1 VDLGFKHIRLVN
13 NNPAKRAGLEGYGL
27 TVVERVPVEVP
38 ANPEN
43 QKYLSTK
50 RDKLGH
56 LLSSLP
62 D

>member
-1 VDLGFKHIRLVN
+1 VPIEI
-13 NNPAKRAGLEGYGL
+13 PATETNR
-27 TVVERVPVEVP
+27 
-38 ANPEN
+38 
-43 QKYLSTK
+43 KYLSTK

>member
-1 VDLGFKHIRLVN
+1 V
-13 NNPAKRAGLEGYGL
+13 A
-27 TVVERVPVEVP
+27 

-43 QKYLSTK
+43 RKYLSTK

>member
-1 VDLGFKHIRLVN
+1 MELLILASICRTYTPMLVS
-13 NNPAKRAGLEGYGL
+13 
-27 TVVERVPVEVP
+27 VPVEVP

-43 QKYLSTK
+43 RKYLSTK